1 MNLLNLQLFFFKSMA
16 NFTFIKSQVSTF
28 FRYKKDAVVILVI
41 GVVMV
46 VALILM
52 AAVGILKVVQGGEP
66 IGFVRLCSG

>member
-1 MNLLNLQLFFFKSMA
+1 MVYISPFVL
-16 NFTFIKSQVSTF
+16 

-52 AAVGILKVVQGGEP
+52 ATVGALKVVQGGESV
-66 IGFVRLCSG
+66 GFVSLCSGD